1 MKSNKNKYTYYEAQ
15 KKAQEMGI
23 KTSKEYKERYKE
35 DPRLILNVSR
45 AYSSE
50 WTGWKEFL
58 MTGVKPYLSFAEASK
73 SAINIGILN
82 RADYKRKKHKDPRLP
97 LKPDQKYK
105 NEWKGWANFLGND
118 PVEYYKSLSEASK
131 SVFNLGI
138 RSQIQYFK
146 RYKEDPKLPSHPS
159 KFYKNEWVNWYSFLC
174 KEKFVYYESIEEAS
188 KAAILLGIK
197 TGRDYH
203 KLRKLDPLLHCSPHV
218 YYGDSWLSWQSFL
231 KTEIERYE
239 TLRQASKAAL
249 KLGIKT
255 AKEYQ
260 KRYKLD
266 KLLPSDPAL
275 IYRCEW
281 TGFSDFL
288 NSYQKYPT
296 IQEASNA
303 ASKLGIKNRAEY
315 RKRYKEDSMLC
326 MSPENKYKRD
336 WIDWYSFLK
345 IEKPMSMNEGWLSA
359 KKAFSKNVS
368 QMSTLD
374 YSLNKFYID
383 YFKSEKPPEV
393 PSQVLHKD
401 YDFNVIRYRSFIYG
415 LLNYQQ
421 QRYHNMISSFFDFIL
436 EEYCTDQTDDGD
448 SFILPGF
455 RNPLKTIL
463 KEFGGGLTRYRP
475 DESVKPALPF
485 VYIEKAKSFMFP
497 DMNSNF
503 SDFKHLHDMFTADW
517 FDVSLNCIDKLDPD
531 CVWRVKIHK
540 GKEVYQMWCPARAI
554 ALFTLLSVPLRG
566 QQILWLDS
574 GEADKSIP
582 VFDNTGNITWVENA
596 NTIAGQK
603 KKSFGFIK
611 RYPDGLGMFVTTNKT
626 SLEKPTYSIPYIPH
640 DLAVIII
647 KLRIWQSKYN
657 PLKSLT
663 GWDEIKLPRKQNI
676 KMLKAR
682 EKQAFL
688 FRDPCSDKV
697 SPYRTANAFYHYL
710 PKVLYEIQNND
721 FPLVNR
727 HGKNKLKTEYTPH
740 SMRVSLI
747 TAYVVDGGVPLQV
760 VSKLV
765 GHASIVM
772 TIYYTKVSSGEIRR
786 ELGEAEKR
794 ALAKSAQQLEDT
806 ILDRNI
812 EQARSELIG
821 RDQVFFQRVDDSWP
835 ITAYQF
841 SDKGI
846 CPMGGGAC
854 DSGGV
859 GEDGKPDN
867 SPTPA
872 GYLGRRNCIKC
883 RYFVTGPAFVGGLQ
897 ALANEISLE
906 IQVVN
911 DEHIVC
917 QERMQQLEDEQ
928 YDCEISGEPF
938 TKKSELSKAHSD
950 HEERATKLDVLL
962 CDMSSLVTLI
972 KQCMALLN
980 EYDIGNGKQ
989 LIVSESFAK
998 VDFELQESKTNFR
1011 LLSHICENASI
1022 YSGAS
1027 ASRALPLRSQM
1038 LDQLVDKN
1046 GLSPAMFRLNKE
1058 QQLSIGN
1065 QLTKLLMDR
1074 VESWSDIDRL
1084 MTGEIQ
1090 LNDLSG
1096 AETLEPLSQSIKCL
1110 LDQSRQ
1116 SALLGDT

>member
-1 MKSNKNKYTYYEAQ
+1 MKSNKNKYTYSEAQ

-23 KTSKEYKERYKE
+23 KTSKEYKNRYKE

-45 AYSSE
+45 GYSRD

-58 MTGVKPYLSFAEASK
+58 MTGVNPYCSFEEASK
-73 SAINIGILN
+73 AAINIGILSGV
-82 RADYKRKKHKDPRLP
+82 DYKRKKHKDPKLP
-97 LKPDQKYK
+97 SNPDQKYK
-105 NEWKGWANFLGND
+105 GKWKGWANFLGRNS
-118 PVEYYKSLSEASK
+118 VENYKFISEASE

-138 RSQIQYFK
+138 RSQVQYSK
-146 RYKEDPKLPSHPS
+146 RYKEDPKLPSLPS
-159 KFYKNEWVNWYSFLC
+159 LFYKDEWVNWYSFLC
-174 KEKFVYYESIEEAS
+174 KERFSYYESIEEAS
-188 KAAILLGIK
+188 KAAISLGIK
-197 TGRDYH
+197 TGREYH
-203 KLRKLDPLLHCSPHV
+203 KLRKLDPLLHYSPHV
-218 YYGDSWLSWQSFL
+218 YYGDSWVSWQSFL
-231 KTEIERYE
+231 KTEVEKYE
-239 TLRQASKAAL
+239 TLNQASKAAL

-255 AKEYQ
+255 AIEYK

-266 KLLPSDPAL
+266 KLLPSNPAL
-275 IYRCEW
+275 TYKHEW
-281 TGFSDFL
+281 RGFPEFL

-296 IQEASNA
+296 IQEASNS
-303 ASKLGIKNRAEY
+303 ASKLGIKNRSEY

-326 MSPENKYKRD
+326 MEPEKKYKKY

-345 IEKPMSMNEGWLSA
+345 VDKPISMNKGWLAA
-359 KKAFSKNVS
+359 KEMFSRNSNQVGV
-368 QMSTLD
+368 LD
-374 YSLNKFYID
+374 YSLNKFYIE
-383 YFKSEKPPEV
+383 YFKAEKAPRI
-393 PSQVLHKD
+393 PSQMLHKD
-401 YDFNVIRYRSFIYG
+401 YKFNVIRYKSFIYG
-415 LLNYQQ
+415 LVGYQQ
-421 QRYHNMISSFFDFIL
+421 QRYHNMLSNFFDFIL

-463 KEFGGGLTRYRP
+463 KEFGSDLTRYRP

-485 VYIEKAKSFMFP
+485 SYIEKAKSFMFP
-497 DMNSNF
+497 DLSGNF
-503 SDFKHLHDMFTADW
+503 SDLKHLHDMFTADW

-531 CVWRVKIHK
+531 CVWRIKKRK
-540 GKEVYQMWCPARAI
+540 GNEVYQMWCPARAI

-574 GEADKSIP
+574 GEADKLIP
-582 VFDNTGNITWVENA
+582 VFDNAGNIVWAENR
-596 NTIAGQK
+596 NIIAGTRKQ
-603 KKSFGFIK
+603 SSGFIK
-611 RYPDGLGMFVTTNKT
+611 KYPDGLGMFVTTNKT
-626 SLEKPTYSIPYIPH
+626 SLEKPTYSIPYMPYN
-640 DLAVIII
+640 LAVIII
-647 KLRIWQSKYN
+647 KLRNWQNKYN

-663 GWDEIKLPRKQNI
+663 GWDEIRLPRKQNVNI
-676 KMLKAR
+676 LKAR

-688 FRDPCSDKV
+688 FRDPCYDKI

-710 PKVLYEIQNND
+710 PKVLYEIQNHD
-721 FPLVNR
+721 FPLVN
-727 HGKNKLKTEYTPH
+727 HYGKNKLKTEYTPH

-747 TAYVVDGGVPLQV
+747 TAYVVDGGIPLQV

-794 ALAKSAQQLEDT
+794 ALAKGAQRLEDT
-806 ILDRNI
+806 ILARSI
-812 EQARSELIG
+812 EQARSELFG
-821 RDQVFFQRVDDSWP
+821 RDQTFFQRVDDSWP

-906 IQVVN
+906 IQAVN

-917 QERMQQLEDEQ
+917 REHMQQLEDDM

-938 TKKSELSKAHSD
+938 TKRSELSKAHSD

-962 CDMSSLVTLI
+962 CDMSSLMTLI

-980 EYDIGNGKQ
+980 EYDSGNGKQ

-1011 LLSHICENASI
+1011 LLSQICENATI

-1084 MTGEIQ
+1084 MTGELL
-1090 LNDLSG
+1090 LNDLSEE
-1096 AETLEPLSQSIKCL
+1096 ETLEPLSQSIKCL
-1110 LDQSRQ
+1110 LEKSRQ
-1116 SALLGDT
+1116 SELLGDT